1 MQCYTG
7 EKKRKKRENGSLQ
20 RRNSQ
25 EMKGHTWMIMNLMFM
40 PLPLV
45 SQVQFNI
52 QLLKPTIYENLGWV
66 TAQNLPVA
74 LGMADNSSR
83 WLQGF

>member
-1 MQCYTG
+1 
-7 EKKRKKRENGSLQ
+7 
-20 RRNSQ
+20 
-25 EMKGHTWMIMNLMFM
+25 MIMNLMFT

-52 QLLKPTIYENLGWV
+52 QLLKPTIYENLGLV

-74 LGMADNSSR
+74 LAMAGNSSR
-83 WLQGF
+83 